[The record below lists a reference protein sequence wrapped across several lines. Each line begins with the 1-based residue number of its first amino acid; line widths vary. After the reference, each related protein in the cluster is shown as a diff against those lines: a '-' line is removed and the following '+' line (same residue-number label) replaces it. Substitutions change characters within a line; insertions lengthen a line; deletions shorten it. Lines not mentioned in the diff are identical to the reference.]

1 MYISVPVNHNYYEEA
16 PIPENGLKASLGGKN
31 YKKDRNFLFSD
42 LTEITTNSEQYKQ
55 IKVIGF
61 KSQNSET
68 NDEKKLILRL
78 YKKGNQHFVQ
88 TGLYAGVLFHK
99 GCKFEITSGYSKEF
113 LHRMLSFAND
123 IFVDVDYH
131 KATKKQGT
139 NEFEYILGF
148 LMNQALEK
156 ASVLGLPKKFT
167 QNKISGRTV
176 KGKVNIKEFIN
187 KSIPF
192 RGEIPTIVRSREF
205 IPEINDVIYFAL
217 RKLREKNVTLSKRVL
232 NTMSALK
239 QTYSGKKPKQETII
253 NAKKHPI
260 FSNPIFK
267 DYKRVIDYAEII
279 INDYKLDLKSDSKSE
294 TTGYLFDI
302 SELFEVYL
310 EKLLR
315 RNLDDWTVSGQ
326 YEIRTYEKKFYKR
339 RMFPD
344 LVLKNNKTNKIAV
357 FDAKYKKMRSEK
369 IDLDRE
375 DFFQIHSYMYYF
387 DKDLMTGGLLY
398 PISWRGDEE
407 KGVSNFLFGEENHSN
422 IQFLVDGINMNLTED
437 EDKLEQIIES
447 ERQFAERMKRKL
459 ETFNS

>member
-1 MYISVPVNHNYYEEA
+1 MHISVPVNHNYYERY
-16 PIPENGLKASLGGKN
+16 PIIGDVEL
-31 YKKDRNFLFSD
+31 RNKFKSSIGPVRKLFSD
-42 LTEITTNSEQYKQ
+42 YTEITTNTEQYKQ

-61 KSQNSET
+61 KPQISDSD
-68 NDEKKLILRL
+68 DEKKLILRL

-88 TGLYAGVLFHK
+88 TGLYAGILFHED
-99 GCKFEITSGYSKEF
+99 CKFEITSGYSKEF

-123 IFVDVDYH
+123 IFVDIDYH
-131 KATKKQGT
+131 KATKKKGT

-156 ASVLGLPKKFT
+156 ASVLGLPKKYMN
-167 QNKISGRTV
+167 QKIIGKTV
-176 KGKVNIKEFIN
+176 KGRVNIKEFIN

-192 RGEIPTIVRSREF
+192 RGEIPTIIRSREF

-217 RKLREKNVTLSKRVL
+217 RKLKEKNITLSKSVL

-239 QTYSGKKPKQETII
+239 QAYSGKKPDQETLKK
-253 NAKKHPI
+253 AKEHPI
-260 FSNPIFK
+260 FSNPLFK

-279 INDYKLDLKSDSKSE
+279 INDYKLDLKSDAKSE

-302 SELFEVYL
+302 SQLFEVYL

-326 YEIRTYEKKFYKR
+326 YEIHTYQKKFYQR

-344 LVLKNNKTNKIAV
+344 LVLRNNKTNKIAV
-357 FDAKYKKMRSEK
+357 FDAKYKKMEGIK
-369 IDLDRE
+369 IDLDRS

-387 DKDLMTGGLLY
+387 NKDLIAGGLLY
-398 PISWRGDEE
+398 PISWSGDED
-407 KGVSNFLFGEENHSN
+407 KGTSNFLFGEENQSN
-422 IQFLVDGINMNLTED
+422 IQFLVDGINMNLNED
-437 EDKLEQIIES
+437 KDKLEQIIDS
-447 ERQFAERMKRKL
+447 EKEFIERMKHRL
-459 ETFNS
+459 ITLIS